1 LTKLAHLFA
10 ILLELHCVAGYR
22 DHDFASVGRAPIKVR
37 IDTIDEDFQTGRA
50 VVMGTHQE
58 RGKDRSQW
66 YILSDEDSA
75 RVKEGKTYSLVR
87 SRSIRS
93 ADPFVLT
100 CQQVRTD

>member
-1 LTKLAHLFA
+1 VTKLAHLFA

-37 IDTIDEDFQTGRA
+37 IDGIDESEGKT
-50 VVMGTHQE
+50 VVIGAWNE
-58 RGKDRSQW
+58 RGRERFSW
-66 YILSDEDSA
+66 FILGDECGG
-75 RVKEGKTYSLVR
+75 RVKEGQTYSLVK

>member
-1 LTKLAHLFA
+1 VTKLAHLFA

-37 IDTIDEDFQTGRA
+37 IDGIDEAEGKTVVIGAWNEHGRERFQWFIIG
-50 VVMGTHQE
+50 
-58 RGKDRSQW
+58 
-66 YILSDEDSA
+66 DEDSL
-75 RVKEGKTYSLVR
+75 RVKEGQTYSLVK
-87 SRSIRS
+87 SRSIRC